1 VTVRPEPHRLAFT
14 GGALAMVLH
23 LPDTPGPSPCVVA
36 CHGLGASK
44 DSDKYLLLGTE
55 FARAGIALA
64 RFDFRGC
71 GESTGV
77 EEDTTVATRLAD
89 ARRVLGA
96 LAEDRRLGGG
106 RGLLGS
112 SMGGYVA
119 LHLAAEGGGG
129 WPVVTWNAPASLAG
143 LSESERHDG
152 RGLGIAFFEE
162 LAAGRYTESPAGL
175 PWHLVIQGGADDVV
189 PVEHGALL
197 HARAAQPC
205 DMLLIEGAD
214 HRLSDPGHRMRAVEA
229 SLAWFRRFLPEQT
242 PAGRGGVHRRAAESS

>member
-1 VTVRPEPHRLAFT
+1 MSARTEARRLAVA
-14 GGALAMVLH
+14 GGSLAMVLH
-23 LPDTPGPSPCVVA
+23 LPDTPGPSPCVLA

-44 DSDKYLLLGTE
+44 DSDKYLLLGTA

-71 GESTGV
+71 GESTGL

-89 ARRVLGA
+89 ARRVLAA
-96 LAEDRRLGGG
+96 LDDDGRLSGG

-119 LHLAAEGGGG
+119 LHLAAEQGAG

-143 LSESERHDG
+143 LGESERHDG
-152 RGLGIAFFEE
+152 RGPGVAFFEE
-162 LAAGRYTESPAGL
+162 LAAGRYAESPAGV
-175 PWHLVIQGGADDVV
+175 PWHLVIQGGDDEVV
-189 PVEHGALL
+189 PVEHGAVL
-197 HARAAQPC
+197 HARAAEPC
-205 DMLLIEGAD
+205 DILVIEGAD

-229 SLAWFRRFLPEQT
+229 SLAWFRRALVTEGERAT
-242 PAGRGGVHRRAAESS
+242 PL